1 MRKNIC
7 YIISN
12 LNLGGAE
19 NTLLKV
25 INGLNNNYNFTV
37 ISLTNIG
44 DIGVILRNRGIKVYA
59 LEIKNIYSLIK
70 NLLYLYNLIRKLKP
84 DIVHT
89 WMYQADLFGGIISK
103 LAGVK
108 IIYWNIRNSSLIS
121 GTSISTRS
129 IGFLNSF
136 FSYLIPNK
144 IILVSENSRIYHS
157 SLGYSNR
164 KMLVI
169 PNGYD
174 VSLYTTNIFIKDKI
188 KKELNISSN
197 SIVIGS
203 IGRYNLYKDHVTFI
217 KSALRVLDII
227 KKDFNIKF
235 VLIGKNITKENNI
248 IFSLIK
254 NTKFK
259 DNFILLGEQKDIIDY
274 YSLFDIFCLHSISE
288 AFPNVLAE
296 AMCSGLPCISTN
308 VGDVSLMLDD
318 KFCIVP
324 PNNTIKLSNSLIKL
338 INLAKNDLDNIGFQN
353 KLKISSEYSIE
364 LFYNNYN
371 QIYNIN

>member
-1 MRKNIC
+1 M
-7 YIISN
+7 
-12 LNLGGAE
+12 
-19 NTLLKV
+19 
-25 INGLNNNYNFTV
+25 
-37 ISLTNIG
+37 
-44 DIGVILRNRGIKVYA
+44 
-59 LEIKNIYSLIK
+59 
-70 NLLYLYNLIRKLKP
+70 YLYNLIRKLKP

-157 SLGYSNR
+157 SLGYSNS